1 MSYVMAPR
9 KNENFSV
16 VTIRANGGRFEVSV
30 NRNAEF
36 KGILTD
42 TTVMKSL
49 VDVLA
54 ASCIYTN

>member
-1 MSYVMAPR
+1 MAPH